1 MHRLGLCPTTFAV
14 SSALRACARIEY
26 RIGGVLVHGQVHKY
40 GYCSCVYVQTALVD
54 LYSKLCDMVTA
65 QKVFDEMLLKNVVLW
80 NSILSGYLK
89 SGSLAEAQRVFNKI
103 PREDVISWNS
113 MVLGCARVGNLD
125 QTWSLFQQIQRKT
138 WLLGTQ

>member
-1 MHRLGLCPTTFAV
+1 
-14 SSALRACARIEY
+14 
-26 RIGGVLVHGQVHKY
+26 
-40 GYCSCVYVQTALVD
+40 
-54 LYSKLCDMVTA
+54 MVTA
-65 QKVFDEMLLKNVVLW
+65 QKVFDEMLKNVVLW